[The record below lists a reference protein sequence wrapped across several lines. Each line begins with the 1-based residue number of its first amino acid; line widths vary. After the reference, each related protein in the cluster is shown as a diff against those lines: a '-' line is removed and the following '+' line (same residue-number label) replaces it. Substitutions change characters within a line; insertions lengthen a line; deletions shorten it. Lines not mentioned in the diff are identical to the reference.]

1 MKKCSLFVV
10 IKILT
15 FDSQLNKTSDYLFGI
30 RINPKTDK
38 KTETGLCQKKFS
50 VKNIFHPMKGIIFN
64 NQNINKKKDYLKR
77 LLKPLHINF

>member
-38 KTETGLCQKKFS
+38 KNRNRTLPKK
-50 VKNIFHPMKGIIFN
+50 II
-64 NQNINKKKDYLKR
+64 R
-77 LLKPLHINF
+77 